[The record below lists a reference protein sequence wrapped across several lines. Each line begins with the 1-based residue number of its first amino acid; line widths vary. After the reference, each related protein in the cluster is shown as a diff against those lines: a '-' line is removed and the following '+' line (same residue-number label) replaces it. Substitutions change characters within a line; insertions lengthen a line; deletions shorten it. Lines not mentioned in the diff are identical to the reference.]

1 MEDFQSDNVDLLNF
15 INKKCLDIDTTEPNK
30 IFFLFTKSIR
40 TALLNTYSQ
49 QNNIQYTVSCGDL
62 IFNIFWIIYNYSYNA
77 KLTMFM
83 CERAVLLFNEYI
95 NISKTYGNEQTNMAD
110 VKTFIINKTIGP
122 LKLIERT
129 DLSKINEITQLAQI
143 FRNFIYKIF
152 YKVSCQTDIYYNQN
166 EFFESVCCIL
176 SNASYKVY
184 KLGFNNYLEAELEKL
199 SQIDLLD
206 LPREVNIL
214 KIKLE
219 LFVYCYTSINN
230 YNIAASLSDTILNN
244 NIHIVDDMC
253 DINEFFDCQN
263 RIQDTDFFTKLTT
276 LLNTRLENLTF

>member
-15 INKKCLDIDTTEPNK
+15 INKKCLETDTTEPNK

-49 QNNIQYTVSCGDL
+49 QSNIQYTISCGDL

-122 LKLIERT
+122 LKLVERT
-129 DLSKINEITQLAQI
+129 DLGKINEIIELAQF

-152 YKVSCQTDIYYNQN
+152 YKVSCQSNIYYNQN
-166 EFFESVCCIL
+166 DFFESVCCIL

-184 KLGFNNYLEAELEKL
+184 RLGFHNYVENELEKL
-199 SQIDLLD
+199 TKIDLLD

-219 LFVYCYTSINN
+219 LFVYSFNSTKN
-230 YNIAASLSDTILNN
+230 YNISYSLSENTINDY
-244 NIHIVDDMC
+244 IHIVDDMC

-263 RIQDTDFFTKLTT
+263 RIQDSDFFKKLT
-276 LLNTRLENLTF
+276 NIIDENLEGLTF